1 MGWFDF
7 FEAVCDLGKTVVEGV
22 VEVGKTIYNEG
33 KKLLG
38 FGDEV
43 AQSVSEKGSYKKEE
57 AHVEETVDIN
67 DELGKFKKKASKQSR
82 EIEGEITEICQS
94 AFDNLASGLYELNQ
108 MKIGG
113 RQLSI
118 NADLLRSESRRLISD
133 IKGSIE
139 SEIMP
144 SISIDNDDCLEILE
158 MDKGKKKKNLMKA
171 FINKNLLKA
180 LTKLQ
185 TNLKNGL
192 DNAHSNISETLDNK
206 FEQIEIMTKQKI
218 ETLEILKSN
227 DDVLKR
233 QETQAGIAQQ
243 ICVSNMMLEK
253 LKTL

>member
-1 MGWFDF
+1 MGF
-7 FEAVCDLGKTVVEGV
+7 FSALLEVGKAVFEGV

-43 AQSVSEKGSYKKEE
+43 AQEVSEKGSYKKEE
-57 AHVEETVDIN
+57 AHVEETVDIY
-67 DELGKFKKKASKQSR
+67 DELGKFKKKVSKQSR
-82 EIEGEITEICQS
+82 EIEGKITEICQG

-158 MDKGKKKKNLMKA
+158 MDKGKKKEKA
-171 FINKNLLKA
+171 HESFHK
-180 LTKLQ
+180 
-185 TNLKNGL
+185 
-192 DNAHSNISETLDNK
+192 
-206 FEQIEIMTKQKI
+206 
-218 ETLEILKSN
+218 
-227 DDVLKR
+227 
-233 QETQAGIAQQ
+233 
-243 ICVSNMMLEK
+243 
-253 LKTL
+253 

>member
-1 MGWFDF
+1 MGLLGDF
-7 FEAVCDLGKTVVEGV
+7 FGAVWDIGKTV

-43 AQSVSEKGSYKKEE
+43 AQEVSEKGSYKKEE
-57 AHVEETVDIN
+57 AHVEETVDIY
-67 DELGKFKKKASKQSR
+67 DELGKFKKKVSKQSR
-82 EIEGEITEICQS
+82 EIEGKITEICQG

-118 NADLLRSESRRLISD
+118 NADLLRSESKKLLREID
-133 IKGSIE
+133 GSIE

-144 SISIDNDDCLEILE
+144 KISIDNRECLEILE
-158 MDKGKKKKNLMKA
+158 MDKGKSKKKRMKS
-171 FINKNLLKA
+171 FIDEKSISALRKLKS
-180 LTKLQ
+180 
-185 TNLKNGL
+185 NLKNGL